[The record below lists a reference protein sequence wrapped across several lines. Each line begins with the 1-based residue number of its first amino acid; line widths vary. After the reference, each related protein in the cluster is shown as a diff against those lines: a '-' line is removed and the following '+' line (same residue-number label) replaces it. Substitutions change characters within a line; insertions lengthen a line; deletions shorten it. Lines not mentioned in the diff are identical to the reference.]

1 MHSQKTATFSE
12 ESYFGLGHLIFI
24 IIFDIILFLQGYGEI
39 KRGDS
44 MIL

>member
-24 IIFDIILFLQGYGEI
+24 IIDIFLQGYGEI

>member
-24 IIFDIILFLQGYGEI
+24 IIDILFLQGYGEI